1 MDVRN
6 TGLDAGIKD
15 EDDEIQKQKKKC
27 FPMKRAKAKTMVDKC
42 MNMAAQKGV
51 RDVLSKDKP
60 SDLFKDVIDPHDEKF
75 VKEDCNQWVA
85 HKFQQFK
92 LEKNI
97 RKIQN
102 LIDAKQIQGPRF
114 IMAQLRKYQLEKA
127 LFITDFEQGQDVL
140 IPKSLSQE
148 DLPLSYR
155 YYDPIIMLI

>member
-1 MDVRN
+1 M
-6 TGLDAGIKD
+6 
-15 EDDEIQKQKKKC
+15 
-27 FPMKRAKAKTMVDKC
+27 
-42 MNMAAQKGV
+42 
-51 RDVLSKDKP
+51 
-60 SDLFKDVIDPHDEKF
+60 
-75 VKEDCNQWVA
+75 A